1 MFERAFR
8 VQMNTLEGVV
18 LMLPA
23 LWLYGA
29 FIDDRGAGLMGLIWL
44 VARTWYALA
53 YQRDP
58 ATRGGGFLLGMLIF
72 SGLWLGAFWGVM
84 RMLLG

>member
-1 MFERAFR
+1 
-8 VQMNTLEGVV
+8 
-18 LMLPA
+18 
-23 LWLYGA
+23 
-29 FIDDRGAGLMGLIWL
+29 MGLIWL